1 MTAGI
6 YVHLPFCPYICPY
19 CDFAKWRV
27 RDETARRYMEAL
39 SEEIASS
46 PALTGATAYLGGGT
60 PNAYPAADVAQI
72 VGALRERFALP
83 DGAEVT
89 VEMNPDLALS
99 AGLDLYRAAGVTRL
113 SIGAQSFDATELR
126 ELGRRHSPDDVDRLV
141 RAARTAG
148 FDNVSLDLMF
158 GVPAQTV
165 ESWRHSLAHAIEL
178 GVEHISTYGLT
189 IEAGTPYARRYA
201 RDPAAFADDD
211 LSADLYTLA
220 MDALTAAGYEQYEI
234 SNFARPGFRS
244 AHNENYWANGDYLGL
259 GVGAA
264 SYLGGERR
272 TNTRTLDAY
281 VGAATAGLPIP
292 AESERLVGMA
302 RAGEAAMLALRTDQG
317 VDVRAF
323 AERYAVD
330 FLQMYGSVIAEMRS
344 AGLLTATDTHV
355 VLTRRGRLLA
365 NEACAAF
372 IASPSAEAV

>member
-27 RDETARRYMEAL
+27 REEPAARYLAAL
-39 SEEIASS
+39 SREIAAS
-46 PALTGATAYLGGGT
+46 PALPGATAFLGGGT
-60 PNAYPAADVAQI
+60 PNAYPADDVAQL

-83 DGAEVT
+83 AGAEIS
-89 VEMNPDLALS
+89 VEMNPDVALS

-113 SIGAQSFDATELR
+113 SIGAQSFEPTELR
-126 ELGRRHSPDDVDRLV
+126 ELGRRHAPGDVARLV

-148 FDNVSLDLMF
+148 FDNVSIDLMF

-165 ESWRHSLAHAIEL
+165 ESWRRSLGHAIDL

-189 IEAGTPYARRYA
+189 IEPDTPYARRYA
-201 RDPAAFADDD
+201 RDPGAFADED

-220 MDALTAAGYEQYEI
+220 MDVLTSAGYEQYEI
-234 SNFARPGFRS
+234 SNFARPGFRC
-244 AHNENYWANGDYLGL
+244 AHNANYWANGDYLGL

-272 TNTRTLDAY
+272 TNTRALDAY
-281 VGAATAGLPIP
+281 IAAATEGRAIP
-292 AESERLVGMA
+292 AESERLVGIA

-330 FLQMYGSVIAEMRS
+330 FLQMFGSVIAEMRS
-344 AGLLTATDTHV
+344 AGLLTASDTHV
-355 VLTRRGRLLA
+355 ALTRRGRLLA

-372 IASPSAEAV
+372 IASPGTEAL